1 MKEAMIKR
9 DLTLDELGQVIGGSD
24 TISEETQTSTEV
36 KPKLMQPAFSMVP
49 WSTVICSLCS
59 AFMPA
64 T

>member
-1 MKEAMIKR
+1 MREAMIKR

-24 TISEETQTSTEV
+24 TISEETQTSAEV
-36 KPKLMQPAFSMVP
+36 KPKVMQPGFAMVP
-49 WSTVICSLCS
+49 WGTVICALGS